1 MARAGRLVCVR
12 REQYPAEDG
21 AWPMNVD
28 VALFASLASFQ
39 PDGMPGRHA
48 RVIEFPD
55 GSSVGGVIAELG
67 LPDEPRVVFV
77 NGRHADDDVALSSGD
92 RLAIFPPV
100 GGG

>member
-1 MARAGRLVCVR
+1 
-12 REQYPAEDG
+12 
-21 AWPMNVD
+21 MNVD

-48 RVIEFPD
+48 RPVEFPD
-55 GSSVGGVIAELG
+55 GWHVGQAIEMLG
-67 LPDEPRVVFV
+67 LPDEPRVVFL
-77 NGRHADDDVALSSGD
+77 NGRHAEDSDVMSEGD